1 MKNLTPE
8 EKKQYRKLI
17 AAAVGF
23 VLVIGILSLLCMPLS
38 RRLSDPGNQ
47 EQLRAWI
54 DSLGFTGWLI
64 LLGVQILQIVI
75 AFIPGEPVELL
86 AGALYGAWGGLLT
99 CFILFLIPGT
109 PKDMLTYLAGVSKI
123 RPAQFLL
130 ISTFARIPSI
140 ITSTWMGASVS
151 RGNWGMA
158 IVVFLLTAA
167 IGLVGILY
175 KQRVMDWLHRLHKEH

>member
-1 MKNLTPE
+1 M
-8 EKKQYRKLI
+8 
-17 AAAVGF
+17 
-23 VLVIGILSLLCMPLS
+23 
-38 RRLSDPGNQ
+38 
-47 EQLRAWI
+47 
-54 DSLGFTGWLI
+54 
-64 LLGVQILQIVI
+64 
-75 AFIPGEPVELL
+75 
-86 AGALYGAWGGLLT
+86 
-99 CFILFLIPGT
+99 
-109 PKDMLTYLAGVSKI
+109 
-123 RPAQFLL
+123 L

>member
-1 MKNLTPE
+1 MIASSAIFFLVRRFGYRLVARIFGEQKLSEFKFINNT
-8 EKKQYRKLI
+8 KK
-17 AAAVGF
+17 
-23 VLVIGILSLLCMPLS
+23 
-38 RRLSDPGNQ
+38 
-47 EQLRAWI
+47 
-54 DSLGFTGWLI
+54 
-64 LLGVQILQIVI
+64 
-75 AFIPGEPVELL
+75 VE
-86 AGALYGAWGGLLT
+86 T
-99 CFILFLIPGT
+99 VTFILFLIPGT

>member
-1 MKNLTPE
+1 MIASSAIFFLVRRFGYRLVARIFGEQKLSEFKFINNT
-8 EKKQYRKLI
+8 KK
-17 AAAVGF
+17 
-23 VLVIGILSLLCMPLS
+23 
-38 RRLSDPGNQ
+38 
-47 EQLRAWI
+47 
-54 DSLGFTGWLI
+54 
-64 LLGVQILQIVI
+64 
-75 AFIPGEPVELL
+75 VE
-86 AGALYGAWGGLLT
+86 T
-99 CFILFLIPGT
+99 VTFILFLIPGT

-167 IGLVGILY
+167 IRAGRHPL
-175 KQRVMDWLHRLHKEH
+175 